1 VRTAFIE
8 TLCELASERD
18 DLVLM
23 CGDLG
28 FSVLERFAERF
39 PDRYINAGI
48 AEQNMTGMAAG
59 MALAGKVVV
68 TYSIANFA
76 ILRCLEQFRN
86 DACYHNAPVIVVSVG
101 TGTAYGSQGYTHH
114 GIEDIA
120 ITRTLPNVAVVS
132 PGDPEEVRWALR
144 ELVKRRGPAN
154 LRLGRGG
161 EPAVHAAGALKGT
174 LDKAIILSAPGRDVT
189 LLGMGS
195 ALPEAIAACK
205 RLQAQ
210 GIDAGVASLP
220 SIMPFDV
227 DFVAHAAQK
236 SSLLVTVEENIT
248 EGGLGSAVSEVVA
261 QARGP
266 RAAVIRAGIARNG
279 TKTAT
284 DQKESRRINGFDA
297 DGLVRRVESALSK
310 VK

>member
-1 VRTAFIE
+1 MRTAFIE
-8 TLCELASERD
+8 TLCELASEQD
-18 DLVLM
+18 DIVLM

-39 PDRYINAGI
+39 PNRYINAGV

-59 MALAGKVVV
+59 MALTGKVVI

-76 ILRCLEQFRN
+76 VLRCLEQFRN

-114 GIEDIA
+114 GIEDVA

-161 EPAVHAAGALKGT
+161 EPAVHAAGSLKGA
-174 LDKAIILSAPGRDVT
+174 LDKAIILSPPGRDVT
-189 LLGMGS
+189 LLGMGG
-195 ALPEAIAACK
+195 ALLEAVAARE
-205 RLQAQ
+205 RLQAL
-210 GIDAGVASLP
+210 GIDTGLVSAP
-220 SIMPFDV
+220 SIMPFDT
-227 DFVAHAAQK
+227 DFVAQAARG
-236 SSLLVTVEENIT
+236 SRLLETVEENMT

-261 QARGP
+261 EMAGAR
-266 RAAVIRAGIARNG
+266 ATVIRAGILRNG
-279 TKTAT
+279 AKTAA
-284 DQKESRRINGFDA
+284 DQKETRRINGFDA
-297 DGLVRRVESALSK
+297 DGLVRRVESALPK
-310 VK
+310 AR